1 MPLESEAVENSRR
14 PCRSGRGRGGRGAGL
29 LEPALLAALA
39 AQPSHGYDLR
49 RAVEELSGGLVC
61 MDPGGMYR
69 VLRRLEEESYILSKW
84 STGEHGPQRREYE
97 LTDQGR
103 SLLRQWA
110 EHLRERER
118 VFRSVIELIDRSLGP
133 VPVIDPIGSGSEKAS
148 KRGDV

>member
-1 MPLESEAVENSRR
+1 VPTEPQTSESDRR
-14 PCRSGRGRGGRGAGL
+14 PCRGGRSGGL

-39 AQPSHGYDLR
+39 ARPGHGYDLR

-69 VLRRLEEESYILSKW
+69 VLRRLEEESYIVSKW
-84 STGEHGPQRREYE
+84 STGEHGPHRREYE
-97 LTDQGR
+97 LTDEGR

-118 VFRSVIELIDRSLGP
+118 VFRSVIDLVARSLGP
-133 VPVIDPIGSGSEKAS
+133 VAAAEPARSGPENSS
-148 KRGDV
+148 Q

>member
-1 MPLESEAVENSRR
+1 MPNEPEAVESGRR
-14 PCRSGRGRGGRGAGL
+14 PCRGGRGRGGRAAGL

-97 LTDQGR
+97 LTDRGR

-118 VFRSVIELIDRSLGP
+118 VFRSVIELVDRSLGP
-133 VPVIDPIGSGSEKAS
+133 VVEPAENGSGKAG

>member
-1 MPLESEAVENSRR
+1 MPNEPEAVERGRR
-14 PCRSGRGRGGRGAGL
+14 PCRGGRGRGVRAGGL

-39 AQPSHGYDLR
+39 ARPSHGYDLR

-69 VLRRLEEESYILSKW
+69 VLRRLEEESYIVSKW

-118 VFRSVIELIDRSLGP
+118 VFRSVIELVDRSLGP
-133 VPVIDPIGSGSEKAS
+133 VPVIEPTGSGSGKAS
-148 KRGDV
+148 KRGGI

>member
-1 MPLESEAVENSRR
+1 
-14 PCRSGRGRGGRGAGL
+14 
-29 LEPALLAALA
+29 
-39 AQPSHGYDLR
+39 
-49 RAVEELSGGLVC
+49 
-61 MDPGGMYR
+61 MYR

-97 LTDQGR
+97 LTDRGR

-118 VFRSVIELIDRSLGP
+118 VFRSVIELVDRSLGP
-133 VPVIDPIGSGSEKAS
+133 VVEPAENGSGKAG